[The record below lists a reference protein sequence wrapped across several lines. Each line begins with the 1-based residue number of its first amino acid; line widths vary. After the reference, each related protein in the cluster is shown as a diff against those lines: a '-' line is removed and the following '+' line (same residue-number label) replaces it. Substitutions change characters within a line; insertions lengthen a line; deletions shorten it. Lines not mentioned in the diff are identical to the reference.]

1 MGRFRVRLLV
11 MLGAAMLVAA
21 PASAQSPG
29 PAPPV
34 VRDLAWGEVLF
45 RHYQQD
51 RMGALV
57 RLAMAE
63 TRSEL
68 PFHAGEARLLK
79 GGLYLAWGL
88 RNEAAGIFEEL
99 LATAAPPAQRD
110 QAWYWL
116 ARIRHERGEHERA
129 LHALRRIDGQLPQ
142 VMDADR
148 VDLEGRVLLALGRNP
163 EAAQL
168 LGVSRQ
174 PGAWRAFADF
184 NRAVALARA
193 GQAEAALPL
202 LDALGRGQGRDA
214 ELATLRDRANL
225 ALGLARLEAGDADG
239 ARAAL
244 DRVRLESPYAARAL
258 LAAGW
263 AEAQR
268 GEFRAALGP
277 WSTLAKLQD
286 VDGAALEAMLAVPWA
301 WHQVDEPGES
311 VLGYQRAAAAC
322 EADLLRLAAAADA
335 ARGGELLAFVLAE
348 PAETAERERE
358 GTPVDGPLP
367 AYLHALAVD
376 HPFRAVAAD
385 LRDLQA
391 LRENLLAWRRSLGA
405 LRDMVEAR
413 RDRFAQVAP
422 RVEQRLFGDELDAF
436 ESHYLVAEQ
445 RLAALRST
453 ADPAALASP
462 AERRQLQR
470 IAALETRVAVLPEG
484 QARDDMRERLRR
496 LDGALAWRLNHAWP
510 ARIYEAE
517 RELHAAGRELAAAR
531 VARTSLAGKLA
542 DGPAGFEGFAG
553 RIDAAEARVETLLS
567 RVDADQAKRLGE
579 LRALVL
585 EALQDREQRV
595 AAYLGQARFA
605 LAAAYDQ
612 AVQPRTARG
621 DTAVPA
627 TGTGP

>member
-1 MGRFRVRLLV
+1 
-11 MLGAAMLVAA
+11 
-21 PASAQSPG
+21 
-29 PAPPV
+29 
-34 VRDLAWGEVLF
+34 VLF

-88 RNEAAGIFEEL
+88 RDEAAGIFEAL
-99 LATAAPPAQRD
+99 LATGAPPAQRD

-116 ARIRHERGEHERA
+116 ARIRHERGEHDRA
-129 LHALRRIDGQLPQ
+129 LHALRRIDGRLPQ

-163 EAAQL
+163 EAVQL
-168 LGVSRQ
+168 LGASRQ

-184 NRAVALARA
+184 NRAVALARS

-202 LDALGRGQGRDA
+202 LDALGRGHDDDA

-268 GEFRAALGP
+268 GQFRAALGP
-277 WSTLAKLQD
+277 WSTLADLQD

-322 EADLLRLAAAADA
+322 EADLRRLAAAANA

-348 PAETAERERE
+348 RAEPE
-358 GTPVDGPLP
+358 GEGMPVDGPLP

-422 RVEQRLFGDELDAF
+422 RVEQRLAIW
-436 ESHYLVAEQ
+436 
-445 RLAALRST
+445 RS
-453 ADPAALASP
+453 
-462 AERRQLQR
+462 
-470 IAALETRVAVLPEG
+470 
-484 QARDDMRERLRR
+484 
-496 LDGALAWRLNHAWP
+496 
-510 ARIYEAE
+510 
-517 RELHAAGRELAAAR
+517 
-531 VARTSLAGKLA
+531 
-542 DGPAGFEGFAG
+542 
-553 RIDAAEARVETLLS
+553 
-567 RVDADQAKRLGE
+567 
-579 LRALVL
+579 
-585 EALQDREQRV
+585 
-595 AAYLGQARFA
+595 
-605 LAAAYDQ
+605 
-612 AVQPRTARG
+612 
-621 DTAVPA
+621 
-627 TGTGP
+627 

>member
-1 MGRFRVRLLV
+1 MGRFRFRLLV
-11 MLGAAMLVAA
+11 MLGVATIVAA
-21 PASAQSPG
+21 PASAQPPG
-29 PAPPV
+29 QAPPV

-88 RNEAAGIFEEL
+88 RDEAAGIFEEL
-99 LATAAPPAQRD
+99 LATGAPPAQRD

-116 ARIRHERGEHERA
+116 ARIRYERSEHDGA
-129 LHALRRIDGQLPQ
+129 LHALRRIDGHLPRL
-142 VMDADR
+142 MDADR

-168 LGVSRQ
+168 LGASRQ

-184 NRAVALARA
+184 NRAVALARS

-202 LDALGRGQGRDA
+202 LDALGRGQGGDA

-244 DRVRLESPYAARAL
+244 DRVRLESSYAARAL

-263 AEAQR
+263 AEANR
-268 GEFRAALGP
+268 GQFRAALGP
-277 WSTLAKLQD
+277 WNTLAGLQD

-322 EADLLRLAAAADA
+322 EADLGRLAAAADA

-348 PAETAERERE
+348 PERA

-422 RVEQRLFGDELDAF
+422 RVEQRLAGDELDAL
-436 ESHYLVAEQ
+436 EAHYLVAEQ
-445 RLAALRST
+445 RLAALRAT
-453 ADPAALASP
+453 AQPAALASQ
-462 AERRQLQR
+462 AERRQLTR

-484 QARDDMRERLRR
+484 QARDHMRERLRR
-496 LDGALAWRLNHAWP
+496 LDGALVWRLNHAWP
-510 ARIYEAE
+510 ARIYVAE
-517 RELHAAGRELAAAR
+517 RELKAAGRELAAVRA
-531 VARTSLAGKLA
+531 ARTSLAGKLA
-542 DGPAGFEGFAG
+542 AGPAGFEGFAG
-553 RIDAAEARVETLLS
+553 RIDAAEARVETMLA
-567 RVDADQAKRLGE
+567 RVEADQGKRLGE

-612 AVQPRTARG
+612 AVQPRTARD

-627 TGTGP
+627 TGIGP

>member
-1 MGRFRVRLLV
+1 MGRFRFRLLV
-11 MLGAAMLVAA
+11 MLGAATLVAA
-21 PASAQSPG
+21 PASAQPSG
-29 PAPPV
+29 QAPPV

-57 RLAMAE
+57 RLGMAE

-88 RNEAAGIFEEL
+88 RDEAAGIFEEL
-99 LATAAPPAQRD
+99 LASGAPPAQRD

-116 ARIRHERGEHERA
+116 ARIRHERGEHDRA
-129 LHALRRIDGQLPQ
+129 LHALRRIDGRLPQ

-163 EAAQL
+163 EAVQL
-168 LGVSRQ
+168 LGASRQ

-184 NRAVALARA
+184 NRAVALARS

-202 LDALGRGQGRDA
+202 LDALGRGHDGDA

-263 AEAQR
+263 AEAHR
-268 GEFRAALGP
+268 GQFRAALGP
-277 WSTLAKLQD
+277 WSTLAGLQD

-322 EADLLRLAAAADA
+322 EADLGRLAAAADA
-335 ARGGELLAFVLAE
+335 ARGSELLAFVSSE
-348 PAETAERERE
+348 PER
-358 GTPVDGPLP
+358 GTTPVDGPLP

-413 RDRFAQVAP
+413 RARFAQVAP
-422 RVEQRLFGDELDAF
+422 RVEQRLADDELDAL

-445 RLAALRST
+445 RLAALRAT

-470 IAALETRVAVLPEG
+470 IAAVETRVALLPAG
-484 QARDDMRERLRR
+484 QAREEMRERLRR
-496 LDGALAWRLNHAWP
+496 LEGALAWRLNHAWP

-517 RELHAAGRELAAAR
+517 RELYAAGRELAAAR
-531 VARTSLAGKLA
+531 AARTSLAGTLA
-542 DGPAGFEGFAG
+542 AGPAGFEGFAG
-553 RIDAAEARVETLLS
+553 RIDAAEARVETLLA
-567 RVDADQAKRLGE
+567 RVEVDQAKRLGE

-585 EALQDREQRV
+585 ETLQDREQRV

-612 AVQPRTARG
+612 AAQPRTARD

-627 TGTGP
+627 TGIGP